1 MIGNDVSNRNNSR
14 ENNIAI
20 TFHKLDSV
28 GEFSSK
34 TISISPLGYDENN
47 TITASLKTISSKNPQ
62 IYPDELKDSNTG
74 LVNPKLLPNYIANI
88 IASNVNNLIINNSIE
103 VLRKDSVGSN
113 YLVHK
118 LSGQTK
124 VIEMNLGN
132 STFTFNGGIGALLI
146 DTNSYKTNVKRINGQ
161 NSPMVFTQIKL
172 ENGASVGNI
181 YRETGEEKQSI
192 DKSNIV
198 KNLTDDVRNTGT
210 KVTRNKLTYFAKEI
224 DTIELLKLF
233 NTDPIIID
241 ILTKQQELGILTPE
255 TTVEVRGKTAKNL
268 QSETA
273 RYEINENK
281 IVITQTGLNDIVND
295 RTDTA
300 LVRNLLHEN
309 IHRKLN
315 ELKKIQ
321 IGKLSRHEIIISELE
336 DVYESFRE
344 FVSKDNSDLGRT
356 IQKEIIDV
364 LENNYSNNKTVKLE
378 EFLTESLTQKTLTKY
393 INNITY
399 NRKDNTFEYET
410 EKKSIFQKII
420 DIILKIFGIDKVNAD
435 TILAEEYKILG
446 DILEQQN
453 TTSTNS
459 DVIADTDTSTSPV
472 GETSEFETPAAGEL
486 ETPPAD
492 KKRKGFSKKFDNVE
506 TTNNPSFKPSL
517 TTTLQ
522 DNPTEIKIEYSENNR
537 LDNPYGITFVDR
549 MNTMANKFD
558 KEYREGINSAIENND
573 FNYTCK

>member
-1 MIGNDVSNRNNSR
+1 
-14 ENNIAI
+14 
-20 TFHKLDSV
+20 
-28 GEFSSK
+28 
-34 TISISPLGYDENN
+34 
-47 TITASLKTISSKNPQ
+47 
-62 IYPDELKDSNTG
+62 
-74 LVNPKLLPNYIANI
+74 
-88 IASNVNNLIINNSIE
+88 
-103 VLRKDSVGSN
+103 
-113 YLVHK
+113 
-118 LSGQTK
+118 
-124 VIEMNLGN
+124 MNLGN

-146 DTNSYKTNVKRINGQ
+146 DTNSYKTNVERIYSPNG
-161 NSPMVFTQIKL
+161 PMVFPQIKL

-192 DKSNIV
+192 DKSGIV

-210 KVTRNKLTYFAKEI
+210 KITRNKSTYFSKEI

-233 NTDPIIID
+233 NIDPIIID
-241 ILTKQQELGILTPE
+241 ILTKQQELGILNPK
-255 TTVEVRGKTAKNL
+255 TTVEVRGKTAKKL

-336 DVYESFRE
+336 DIYKSFKE

-364 LENNYSNNKTVKLE
+364 LENNYKDNKTVKLE

-399 NRKDNTFEYET
+399 NRKDNTFKYET

-459 DVIADTDTSTSPV
+459 DVIAKKDSSKLPV
-472 GETSEFETPAAGEL
+472 EEENKIASKASETPNSSGR
-486 ETPPAD
+486 PKIGFNND
-492 KKRKGFSKKFDNVE
+492 KFKTVE
-506 TTNNPSFKPSL
+506 ILNENEYKPSL